1 MQMEQMEARTMG
13 FKDYLT
19 IFLDRK
25 WIILLVFLLI
35 TASAVYYAET
45 AQPMYQTMA
54 VLMSESN
61 VMTASVFPMMNP
73 FYYRGPLE
81 YLTNLQRLMLTG
93 EFATSVVEKMSKEHG
108 IDIGISAAQTGV
120 RLNNPETT
128 QIIEVIARSGEP
140 RRAAALA
147 NSVAEAVIEKTSEI
161 KNSDTNRALMFLESQ
176 LEVVDENLRDAEEK
190 LNTFKEDEGILAG
203 MTTTVD
209 TSSFGSQLGNERY
222 VRASLVGH
230 LTQLQAQVTYAQSER
245 ELAQAQLDSVNSMIA
260 EKRNQLALTKEVDY
274 LVGSVTPQIAQLQQ
288 KIAAWQVELAVLEE
302 NFTDKHP
309 QVVELKQRVE
319 NAQEQ
324 LKSELTGLVEQK
336 GVSASVDPISEWQS
350 LVDQAVQLTVKLR
363 GAENQENFA
372 TSKFEK
378 FKEDNPDLLD
388 KEVELVRLE
397 REARIREKTY
407 MLLTDRREEMLLL
420 KQVNAQQFRLVDE
433 AFAPRYPVSPNKTRI
448 ITLGVI
454 LGLMLGC
461 AVAFV
466 LEHLDDSVRRVD
478 DVEKV
483 LGLPIVG
490 SVPKIQAAANAQ
502 VALPQANDSTSQSLS
517 AISPERTKKQNRE
530 TRKRLELLQGRL
542 IKNVGSKSPVAESY
556 RSLWTNIQFA
566 DLDNPVKTILVTSPG
581 PKEGK
586 SLTTANLALT
596 IAQSDLRVL
605 VIDADLR
612 RPTVHRLFGCHRSP
626 GLSEL
631 ITGDVSNIEEYVS
644 NTYADNLYVLPGG
657 VLPPNP
663 VGILGS
669 DKMKQLVAEAARRF
683 DVVLFDSPP
692 VIAMA
697 DASILATG
705 LDLTLLV
712 LQAGQTKRQVAM
724 QAKALMERLNINIF
738 GVVLNGVD
746 YSKRYGYHYYYY
758 HYHNYYTS
766 EERDE
771 AV

>member
-1 MQMEQMEARTMG
+1 MEASGMG
-13 FKDYLT
+13 LKEYVT
-19 IFLDRK
+19 IFLERK

-81 YLTNLQRLMLTG
+81 YLTNLQRLMMTA
-93 EFATSVVEKMSKEHG
+93 EFATSVVETMSKEYS
-108 IDIGISAAQTGV
+108 IDLDITAAQTGV

-128 QIIEVIARSGEP
+128 QIIEVIARSDDP
-140 RRAAALA
+140 RRAAAMA
-147 NSVAEAVIEKTSEI
+147 NSVAKAVINKTSEI
-161 KNSDTNRALMFLESQ
+161 KNSDTSRALQFLEGQ
-176 LEVVDENLRDAEEK
+176 LEVVDENLRDAEQK
-190 LNTFKEDEGILAG
+190 LNTFKENEGILAG

-209 TSSFGSQLGNERY
+209 TSSFGSKLGNERY

-230 LTQLQAQVTYAQSER
+230 LTQLQAQVTFAQSER
-245 ELAQAQLDSVNSMIA
+245 EIAQAQLDSINSMIA
-260 EKRNQLALTKEVDY
+260 EKRNQLSLTKEVDY

-288 KIAAWQVELAVLEE
+288 KTAAWQVELAVLEE

-309 QVVELKQRVE
+309 QVIELKQRIE

-324 LKSELTGLVEQK
+324 LKSELAGLVAEK
-336 GVSASVDPISEWQS
+336 GISASVDPISEWQN

-372 TSKFEK
+372 ASKLEN
-378 FKEDNPDLLD
+378 FKKGNPNLLD

-420 KQVNAQQFRLVDE
+420 QQVNAQQFRMVDK
-433 AFAPRYPVSPNKTRI
+433 AFEPRYPVSPNKTRI

-466 LEHLDDSVRRVD
+466 LEHLDDSIRRVED
-478 DVEKV
+478 IEKV

-490 SVPKIQAAANAQ
+490 SIPKIQVATNAQ
-502 VALPQANDSTSQSLS
+502 VALPQANDSTSQGLP
-517 AISPERTKKQNRE
+517 AISPERTEKQNRE

-542 IKNVGSKSPVAESY
+542 IKNIGSKSPVAESY

-566 DLDNPVKTILVTSPG
+566 DLDNPVKTVLVTSPG

-657 VLPPNP
+657 TSPPNP

-669 DKMKQLVAEAARRF
+669 DKMKQLVGEAEKRF

-724 QAKALMERLNINIF
+724 QAKALMERLNIDIF
-738 GVVLNGVD
+738 GVVLNSVD

-758 HYHNYYTS
+758 HYHNYYTAD
-766 EERDE
+766 ERDE